1 VPRRVEQAGG
11 IAYRVGARKGGVSVL
26 LVSSKKEPGNWIF
39 PKGHV
44 ESGETAEE
52 AGVRELEEEAGVT
65 GDLVGPAGKQ
75 EFDWRG
81 KRYRV
86 EYFLVRA
93 TEETPETDG
102 RRKVWLPFDEAV
114 KRLTHPESKRMLRNA
129 HPRMV

>member
-1 VPRRVEQAGG
+1 M
-11 IAYRVGARKGGVSVL
+11 L
-26 LVSSKKEPGNWIF
+26 LVSSKREPGNWIF

-52 AGVRELEEEAGVT
+52 AGARELEEEAGVT
-65 GDLVGPAGKQ
+65 GDLIGPAGRQ

-114 KRLTHPESKRMLRNA
+114 KRLTHSESKQMLRDA
-129 HPRMV
+129 HPRMI